1 LRVQPFVALAQAKKV
16 TPPKRSNDEIR
27 GLILQYFYDRN
38 STATSAMGTKGA
50 AVKISAARKELKER
64 YGLSLQ
70 EVRSNLT
77 YLISEGWC
85 EELQVQKSVPLK
97 AGTII
102 PQVTPF
108 YRITARGI
116 DKIEGPSEY
125 TIKKFHDI
133 KIEAT
138 GQKRQPNERE
148 VPGGRGGIGRISRS
162 SHVQRQALHGILS
175 PLWQ

>member
-1 LRVQPFVALAQAKKV
+1 
-16 TPPKRSNDEIR
+16 
-27 GLILQYFYDRN
+27 
-38 STATSAMGTKGA
+38 M
-50 AVKISAARKELKER
+50 
-64 YGLSLQ
+64 
-70 EVRSNLT
+70 T
-77 YLISEGWC
+77 YLISEGWV

-97 AGTII
+97 TGTII

-125 TIKKFHDI
+125 TMKKFHDI

-138 GQKRQPNERE
+138 GQNIITLGDGNQVNVKYQEAAGALAEFREAVTSSGIPEEAKLDLVADIETIQSQLAKAQPSKTVIRTAWENIKD
-148 VPGGRGGIGRISRS
+148 VAVAVGLG
-162 SHVQRQALHGILS
+162 VDLTALHGILS

>member
-1 LRVQPFVALAQAKKV
+1 MMRFGDSSSNISTTETALRQAPWGPRELPSKLA
-16 TPPKRSNDEIR
+16 RR
-27 GLILQYFYDRN
+27 G
-38 STATSAMGTKGA
+38 
-50 AVKISAARKELKER
+50 KELKER

-70 EVRSNLT
+70 EARSNLT
-77 YLISEGWC
+77 YLISEGWV

-97 AGTII
+97 TGTII
-102 PQVTPF
+102 PQETPF

-138 GQKRQPNERE
+138 GQKRQPSERE